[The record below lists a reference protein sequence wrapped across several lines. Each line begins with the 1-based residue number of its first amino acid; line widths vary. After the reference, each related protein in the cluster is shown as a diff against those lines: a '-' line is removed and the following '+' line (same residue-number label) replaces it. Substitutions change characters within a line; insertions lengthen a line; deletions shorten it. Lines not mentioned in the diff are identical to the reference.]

1 MTTRKKDYSS
11 KLPMKAMRVMAGHDV
26 DRDSYKIL
34 RNSVEPG
41 EDLIDQ
47 VFPFVK
53 EALSK
58 INFEQTTALS
68 TLSWL
73 QMVARIVLQDAA
85 CMMLSGRTHCIFQFP
100 VFRTPEFKAFLHKMK
115 TTIDAQVTTA
125 KTDIN
130 KCLPGVLER
139 IDGIQSTQNEIKT
152 DISELK
158 EDIKKGNE
166 EGLKQTHV
174 RQLFDHFS
182 EFRFDQNRPETQ
194 ETRPVEQTQNISTQV
209 PPTDVVPKY
218 DINCNHIC
226 VSTIIEEWYG
236 LGSYTKENTNLTADG
251 GLEMLERKYKHTWR
265 KHFSSKQ
272 AKVLSRI
279 KNTIKNIKKL
289 SQISGKSFETVVQHL
304 VVFLADNHRHNLSAI
319 SDHIRDNLDK
329 IVSTLNQPLIT

>member
-115 TTIDAQVTTA
+115 TTIDAQVITA

-158 EDIKKGNE
+158 EDIKKGNA

-174 RQLFDHFS
+174 RQFFDHCS
-182 EFRFDQNRPETQ
+182 EFRFDQNRPEMQ
-194 ETRPVEQTQNISTQV
+194 ETNPGEQTQNISTQV
-209 PPTDVVPKY
+209 PTTDVVPTY
-218 DINCNHIC
+218 DINCAHTC
-226 VSTIIEEWYG
+226 VSTII
-236 LGSYTKENTNLTADG
+236 KE
-251 GLEMLERKYKHTWR
+251 
-265 KHFSSKQ
+265 
-272 AKVLSRI
+272 
-279 KNTIKNIKKL
+279 
-289 SQISGKSFETVVQHL
+289 
-304 VVFLADNHRHNLSAI
+304 
-319 SDHIRDNLDK
+319 
-329 IVSTLNQPLIT
+329 